1 MKKCKN
7 FIFDLIVLEDNK
19 NNKNDNIIPN
29 VDIINDFYNLLY
41 DEGIL

>member
-29 VDIINDFYNLLY
+29 GDIINDFYNWY
-41 DEGIL
+41 III